1 MFDIGFG
8 EMIVLGVIAL
18 IAIGPKQLPEVARTV
33 GRLLNELKRASSDMT
48 RTFAETRDSF
58 TSQINDVQNSMP
70 TFDHHQ
76 SQLDAN
82 NLHHGHHDPHH
93 GHHDPH
99 HAHQHEAGDEHNQMS
114 FDLASQRTETSVV
127 APAHHENSM
136 AVHASQTADT
146 AHESTNTETSV
157 ITTVGTDSTK
167 KES

>member
-48 RTFAETRDSF
+48 RTLAETRDSF
-58 TSQINDVQNSMP
+58 TNQIHDVQNSMP
-70 TFDHHQ
+70 TFDQHQ
-76 SQLDAN
+76 TQLDAN
-82 NLHHGHHDPHH
+82 HHHHDPHH

-99 HAHQHEAGDEHNQMS
+99 HAHHHVEGDEQNQMS
-114 FDLASQRTETSVV
+114 FDLASQGTETSVV
-127 APAHHENSM
+127 APAHHENS
-136 AVHASQTADT
+136 AQISFPQTLDT
-146 AHESTNTETSV
+146 AHESQNTETSV
-157 ITTVGTDSTK
+157 VTTVGTDSTK